1 MIEIHVLI
9 EVGGGR
15 TMLAKRSPSGRGR
28 REVPRKN
35 CPHCAPERKRKR
47 VPSPPPSP
55 LRKGRGRIVAGPL
68 AKGGSWRAST
78 FSNAHWDPEPD
89 GRVSLS
95 PGERVGV
102 RGKGAFGSPSA
113 PAPTNGSWRESAEA
127 NGRIGAPELRTV
139 RARLS
144 AARRAAGMPG
154 EAARWIHI
162 RENLLISRRFCPSEA
177 GRDCPQRA
185 VVRVPAYIRGALRTT
200 LPTSLV
206 PAMPSWDGRALPRC
220 SSGGKRKQDD

>member
-9 EVGGGR
+9 EVGGGP
-15 TMLAKRSPSGRGR
+15 TMLAKRLPSPRPRPSPSGRGR

-89 GRVSLS
+89 LRVSLS

-102 RGKGAFGSPSA
+102 RGKGAFESPSA

-127 NGRIGAPELRTV
+127 NGRIGAPELRTS
-139 RARLS
+139 RARL
-144 AARRAAGMPG
+144 ARAPG
-154 EAARWIHI
+154 ATCAKAARWY
-162 RENLLISRRFCPSEA
+162 R
-177 GRDCPQRA
+177 
-185 VVRVPAYIRGALRTT
+185 
-200 LPTSLV
+200 
-206 PAMPSWDGRALPRC
+206 RALPRC
-220 SSGGKRKQDD
+220 SSGDKGNQDD